1 MLCEDKDEFLTELA
15 AFMSSV
21 PVGEHDIAIILG
33 DFNAYIGFKDWGVML
48 VLISG
53 VEYWNHTMS
62 RA

>member
-33 DFNAYIGFKDWGVML
+33 DFNAYIGFKD
-48 VLISG
+48 
-53 VEYWNHTMS
+53 
-62 RA
+62 